1 MLQLVPG
8 LLVLDESVY
17 VRVLSQLS
25 TTPLLI
31 DSSQHIHGSINETA
45 RHTICSYAER
55 VGEFTLTD
63 DVRDGE
69 GKLNP
74 SVFLCLAQLQSPHT
88 PLFPNLRRLRIVNA
102 HYSLYYLRLFLSP
115 SLETLEIVGL
125 SEACRAT
132 LLSFLSATIVEVPN
146 LSTLILGPG
155 RLSRDVVNIC
165 LGFARLKHLELVNAV
180 SEADHRLLKDIGRLE
195 HLETFVID
203 AQGIGY
209 APSHAILQSAEDDKR
224 ARIIAEE
231 ALCRQRMEGE
241 EHARCAAEAG
251 LRHQR
256 MEQEERERQLRFEEQ
271 VEERQRKAALP
282 RVAGRC
288 GMCGTKCPKKRKNS
302 MQCKSCT
309 VAIIE
314 LDNERRMEEEEQK
327 PYQAVEEAWRSCEE
341 RRRCEE
347 AMTEQRHKEEE
358 DLYERQAELSC
369 QESAEEDKR
378 KDKPNGLDT
387 LATSSYP
394 ETDEG
399 SVAQATIDRQEVI
412 LHPTFPKLL
421 NVSVHGS
428 AEMMQDMIEL
438 ITSVS
443 VVLLCLDMVPVL
455 SLSSSSIVTSP
466 SSRYVGTVDSVLR
479 RWPSTLAHVTL
490 SGRPSVASKL
500 PDVIVRALVHL
511 PNLEHPEVN
520 GWDVACNIADYFV
533 CDTGASKLEVFHLP
547 DDANATSIPLSKLQT
562 IAGACPNLRS
572 LRCLLD
578 IPTHS
583 VPAHIPFT
591 HLLETLVVGD
601 SQPCLDPEAVL
612 EVARYID
619 NIFPKLKMI
628 KPPEGIAQNAD
639 QWKYIDKLVKFR
651 QSGRRETSLGAF
663 SV

>member
-8 LLVLDESVY
+8 LLVLDESTY
-17 VRVLSQLS
+17 VRVLSQLF
-25 TTPLLI
+25 TTQLLI
-31 DSSQHIHGSINETA
+31 DSSQHIYGSINETA

-102 HYSLYYLRLFLSP
+102 HHSLDYLRLFLSP

-132 LLSFLSATIVEVPN
+132 LLSFLSATVVEVPN

-203 AQGIGY
+203 AQGIRY
-209 APSHAILQSAEDDKR
+209 APSHAILQSEDDKR

-231 ALCRQRMEGE
+231 ELCRQRMEEE
-241 EHARCAAEAG
+241 EHTRCVAEAG

-256 MEQEERERQLRFEEQ
+256 MEQEERERQRRFEEE

-288 GMCGTKCPKKRKNS
+288 WRCGTKCPKKGGNS

-347 AMTEQRHKEEE
+347 AMTEQRHEEEE
-358 DLYERQAELSC
+358 DLYERQAELRC

-378 KDKPNGLDT
+378 KENTNGFDT
-387 LATSSYP
+387 SATSSFP
-394 ETDEG
+394 EADEG
-399 SVAQATIDRQEVI
+399 TTIDHQEET

-421 NVSVHGS
+421 NLIVHGS

-438 ITSVS
+438 ITSAS

-455 SLSSSSIVTSP
+455 SLPSSSIATSP
-466 SSRYVGTVDSVLR
+466 SSRYVGTVDSALG

-490 SGRPSVASKL
+490 SGLPGVASKL
-500 PDVIVRALVHL
+500 PDEIGRALVRL
-511 PNLEHPEVN
+511 PNLEHLEVN

-533 CDTGASKLEVFHLP
+533 CDTGASKLKVFHLP

-619 NIFPKLKMI
+619 NIFPKLKTI